1 MGRKIEEYK
10 LELDKNPNIF
20 LSYVLVMR
28 NRQSFQPG
36 IMDWPGLYKSMHNGG
51 FIRWFYGESITI
63 QIKGV

>member
-36 IMDWPGLYKSMHNGG
+36 IMADQAYISQCIMVALFVDSMG
-51 FIRWFYGESITI
+51 SP
-63 QIKGV
+63 